1 MQKHVWGMIAIV
13 LLVLLI
19 WLIRTMPVQAWAVWN
34 GETYTIVAEGWWT
47 ILRAWPIALL
57 GVVVGVFVVGAGL
70 VRGLEIA
77 KERDYL
83 DQIKQLEVERDSAV
97 ASAEARVQRREA
109 EAFER
114 ERVAFLAE
122 QRANQEMM
130 QAKVAIEQSAASVVH
145 STAEIE
151 RAKYRIKN
159 AVAAANRIKQK
170 KVNT

>member
-1 MQKHVWGMIAIV
+1 MQKYVWGMIAIV

-19 WLIRTMPVQAWAVWN
+19 WLFRMMPVQAWAVWN
-34 GETYTIVAEGWWT
+34 GEAYTIVAEGWGT

-77 KERDYL
+77 KEQDYL

-97 ASAEARVQRREA
+97 ASAENRVQRREA

-130 QAKVAIEQSAASVVH
+130 QAKVAIEQSAASVVL

-151 RAKYRIKN
+151 RAKYRTKN

-170 KVNT
+170 KVNP